1 MGPDFSLPVVKMTRK
16 GRLNQLA
23 FVLLILAA
31 IVYVGLS
38 LVQIRGRGHDPTVW
52 WRGSTGLLGGDI
64 TIRIR

>member
-1 MGPDFSLPVVKMTRK
+1 M
-16 GRLNQLA
+16 NQLA

-38 LVQIRGRGHDPTVW
+38 LVQIPGKGHDPTVW
-52 WRGSTGLLGGDI
+52 WRDSTGLLGGDI